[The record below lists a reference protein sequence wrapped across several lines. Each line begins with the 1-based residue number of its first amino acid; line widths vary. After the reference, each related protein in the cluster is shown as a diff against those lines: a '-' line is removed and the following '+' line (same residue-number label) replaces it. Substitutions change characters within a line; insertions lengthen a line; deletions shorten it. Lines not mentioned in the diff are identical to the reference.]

1 MSELILDMDE
11 GIILSEEAVIWTTS
25 SNEVE
30 LDKLILT
37 NKNIYMQY
45 EKSNGLFANSTD
57 EQEVRPLS
65 EIKIINGRPM
75 VDSIKDGLFNA
86 YLQIQSINNI
96 DKFEFYNGGKKK
108 SDEWVK
114 EIYTLLVGSENA
126 GQELPKS
133 SGSFS
138 GLKDKFA
145 SAAQSAVG
153 SMSAATGSAIGT
165 VSEMAKQ
172 AADNVAA
179 SYENTKKQHTN
190 STPPLP
196 GNNQPLGMQPGGGF
210 CSSCGSA
217 INPGTKFCPVC
228 GNPVD
233 GTAGSPAPQ
242 MAPGNPTARQQQFA
256 GMILKCPNC
265 GAQISQTTAICPEC
279 GFHITGQAAVSSVQ
293 NFANQLMALESKRK
307 GVSLGQVFG
316 VAANPIDTQK
326 LALIQS
332 FPIPNTVDDI
342 QEFIMLAIA
351 NIDTKL
357 SKHSIMGFFSNNTNT
372 VDGDIA
378 KKISDAW
385 VSKMQQA
392 YQKALAAFPDDSA
405 FQRIKKMY
413 TDKMSELN
421 IAVK

>member
-1 MSELILDMDE
+1 M
-11 GIILSEEAVIWTTS
+11 
-25 SNEVE
+25 
-30 LDKLILT
+30 
-37 NKNIYMQY
+37 
-45 EKSNGLFANSTD
+45 
-57 EQEVRPLS
+57 
-65 EIKIINGRPM
+65 
-75 VDSIKDGLFNA
+75 
-86 YLQIQSINNI
+86 I

-357 SKHSIMGFFSNNTNT
+357 SKHSIMGFFSNIFWFT
-372 VDGDIA
+372 
-378 KKISDAW
+378 
-385 VSKMQQA
+385 
-392 YQKALAAFPDDSA
+392 
-405 FQRIKKMY
+405 
-413 TDKMSELN
+413 
-421 IAVK
+421 